1 MGGAVHVLPADRMPC
16 STGVAAS
23 FRH

>member
-1 MGGAVHVLPADRMPC
+1 MGGAVHILPADRMPC